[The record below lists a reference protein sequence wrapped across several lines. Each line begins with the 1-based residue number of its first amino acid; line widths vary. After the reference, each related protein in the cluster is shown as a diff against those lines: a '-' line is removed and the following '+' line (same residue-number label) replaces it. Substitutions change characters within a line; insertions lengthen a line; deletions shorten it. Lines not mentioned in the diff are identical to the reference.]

1 MNYSRKKTRNNEPL
15 QINLSG
21 HEIKSGTKFRKLQE
35 ASRKEKYFLC
45 HRQHFYITESLLICV
60 TMRFLAN
67 KMRLNICS
75 LIVSMNIHIVLV
87 DPLSVPPLFYKLYY
101 MLSFVF
107 RWFYIAFSFSL
118 QYFFPAENWYSS
130 GKWMNVLNC
139 NFPSLTSAPTLIKI
153 SACKHSIFFSS
164 LLFITCTF
172 CL

>member
-1 MNYSRKKTRNNEPL
+1 MQNREKETNKYRKYFVKNEILEWKKFLENYKDKTMNYSRKKTRNNEPL

-130 GKWMNVLNC
+130 GKWMNM
-139 NFPSLTSAPTLIKI
+139 F
-153 SACKHSIFFSS
+153 
-164 LLFITCTF
+164 
-172 CL
+172 